1 MWEET
6 YQSMYSTARG
16 PLFTAGYDLPPQVL
30 EMRLIDFYLHSLL
43 NVCVKMLGYLNH
55 ENIIVPIVMLGKQV
69 IEQKVHQLW
78 NQMSLFDD

>member
-6 YQSMYSTARG
+6 CQSMYSKARG
-16 PLFTAGYDLPPQVL
+16 PLFTVGCGLPPQVL
-30 EMRLIDFYLHSLL
+30 EMRLTDFYPHCRL
-43 NVCVKMLGYLNH
+43 NVCVKMLRYLNH
-55 ENIIVPIVMLGKQV
+55 ENIIVPIMMLGKQV